1 MALKFTVKTRFSNMS
16 RLCVITQNHS
26 LIFCILTWEAKI
38 LKIFIHWQ
46 IKSWEWCIE
55 RNLWVSAGQIP
66 GCNNVETDLY
76 SRELEDAI
84 EWQLNPSVF
93 KNITKTFGTTDL
105 NLFSNGINKK
115 LVIFISWH
123 PEPATQVIDVF
134 SLVWKQMYF
143 YKFPPFSLVGKVLS
157 KAFRESQNYHT
168 KLFISTLIPSNIT
181 PQRYYRSSH
190 RN

>member
-1 MALKFTVKTRFSNMS
+1 MS

-157 KAFRESQNYHT
+157 KAFGESQNYHT

>member
-66 GCNNVETDLY
+66 GCNNVETDLF
-76 SRELEDAI
+76 
-84 EWQLNPSVF
+84 QGN
-93 KNITKTFGTTDL
+93 
-105 NLFSNGINKK
+105 
-115 LVIFISWH
+115 
-123 PEPATQVIDVF
+123 
-134 SLVWKQMYF
+134 
-143 YKFPPFSLVGKVLS
+143 
-157 KAFRESQNYHT
+157 
-168 KLFISTLIPSNIT
+168 
-181 PQRYYRSSH
+181 
-190 RN
+190 